1 MIPFV
6 SFQKFL
12 SWFNVFVIFFKK
24 NYKQFLLCSI
34 GNLASFVCILDQL
47 SFFLSVVYFLLLNVA
62 SFSKCLYL
70 VLFFFLPLIH
80 LLTQLQLFPLRKWFS
95 NMCLRHTFRLSYLTV
110 LPSFKTKKK
119 KNWSNTKFLI
129 CPSSHSCST
138 QDYLYLTCVCVC
150 SRIFF
155 SVYSGLKF

>member
-1 MIPFV
+1 MWHH
-6 SFQKFL
+6 SL
-12 SWFNVFVIFFKK
+12 S
-24 NYKQFLLCSI
+24 
-34 GNLASFVCILDQL
+34 VCIW
-47 SFFLSVVYFLLLNVA
+47 SF
-62 SFSKCLYL
+62 
-70 VLFFFLPLIH
+70 FFFLPLIH

-155 SVYSGLKF
+155 SVYSGLKFWSYLWLFCFLYPIATTASAFFLII

>member
-1 MIPFV
+1 M
-6 SFQKFL
+6 
-12 SWFNVFVIFFKK
+12 
-24 NYKQFLLCSI
+24 LCSI

-119 KNWSNTKFLI
+119 KIGLI
-129 CPSSHSCST
+129 PNFSSAPALILAPPKIIFT
-138 QDYLYLTCVCVC
+138 WLVFVCVPE
-150 SRIFF
+150 SFFQFTQAWNFEVIFDS
-155 SVYSGLKF
+155 SVFCIL